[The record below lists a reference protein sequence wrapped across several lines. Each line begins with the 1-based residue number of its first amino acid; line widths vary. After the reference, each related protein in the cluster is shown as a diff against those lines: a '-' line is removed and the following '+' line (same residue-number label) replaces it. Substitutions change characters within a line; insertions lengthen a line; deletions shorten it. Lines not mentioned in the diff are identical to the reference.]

1 MSSYEKDILEFG
13 RFLEVERLT
22 IDNFK
27 YMDARNYLNFLY
39 QKGLKKP
46 TVSRKISALRS
57 FYNFLLDGKTVDN
70 NPFVNLPSPK
80 QEKPLPGFLYEN
92 EINTLFD
99 SLDKDS
105 KMYERDLA
113 ILELFYATGI
123 RASEL
128 LTLKMSNIDFTGQLI
143 KVAGK
148 GGKERVLPFGEP
160 AKEALDAYIDANR
173 EAIENAGSL
182 WINHR
187 RGPLTGRG
195 LRYVINMMVKRSAS
209 SLHVHPH
216 KIRHS
221 FATHLLNNGADLRAV
236 QELLGHESLST
247 TQQYTHIS
255 KEQLRKTYLTHH
267 PANNKR

>member
-1 MSSYEKDILEFG
+1 M
-13 RFLEVERLT
+13 T
-22 IDNFK
+22 IADFK

-39 QKGLKKP
+39 QRGLKKS

-57 FYNFLLDGKTVDN
+57 FYNFLLDDKIVDN
-70 NPFVNLPSPK
+70 NPFVSLPAPK

-92 EINTLFD
+92 EMTTLFD

-105 KMYERDLA
+105 KMYKRDLA

-128 LTLKMSNIDFTGQLI
+128 LTLKPSNIDFNHQLI
-143 KVAGK
+143 KVMGK
-148 GGKERVLPFGEP
+148 GGKERILPFGEP
-160 AKEALDAYIDANR
+160 AKEALNDYIDSNA
-173 EAIENAGSL
+173 EAIEKAESL

-187 RGPLTGRG
+187 KGPLTGRG
-195 LRYVINMMVKRSAS
+195 LRYVIDMMVKRSAS
-209 SLHVHPH
+209 SRHVHPH

-247 TQQYTHIS
+247 TQRYTHIS
-255 KEQLRKTYLTHH
+255 KEQLRKTYLKHH